1 MRISPLDIRKQTFK
15 KTMRGADPDEVRIFL
30 ELVAAEYEKVLQENA
45 MMAERMRHQED
56 RLSEY
61 GELEKGLRNALVTAD
76 RIASESRSASEREA
90 QRTLQDASIRA
101 ERILEGARERL
112 QGLIREIEA
121 LRGKREAFLRRFL
134 TLIQSQIGVV
144 AEHAQDPDE
153 VEAMRRQVEA
163 LLTECRIGVP
173 DVKEPAQEE
182 DRIADHRGREILDDE
197 IPLADKRAV
206 DERHDRIEQHV
217 RTAPAGLDDELD
229 SAEQPGSR
237 SIPRGLGRLLRGRQ
251 ARLPLDAEATNED
264 GERAEDSELSQQ
276 DANAFFPLR
285 QRREGFFEISASEEE
300 KRIRQGQ
307 E

>member
-45 MMAERMRHQED
+45 MMAERMRHQDD
-56 RLSEY
+56 RLVEY

-90 QRTLQDASIRA
+90 QRVLQDASIRA

-163 LLTECRIGVP
+163 LLNESRVVVQAAGEASPEDTSMADDPGRHSLEDEVP
-173 DVKEPAQEE
+173 RPDGRAVN
-182 DRIADHRGREILDDE
+182 DRHDWIEQRLDPISTGSDDE
-197 IPLADKRAV
+197 
-206 DERHDRIEQHV
+206 
-217 RTAPAGLDDELD
+217 AGNGHPEN
-229 SAEQPGSR
+229 R
-237 SIPRGLGRLLRGRQ
+237 SVPRGLGRLLRGRQ
-251 ARLPLDAEATNED
+251 ARLPLDAKAEHEE
-264 GERAEDSELSQQ
+264 GEPEGDPELSRQ
-276 DANAFFPLR
+276 DAKAFFPLR

-300 KRIRQGQ
+300 DRIRQEQ